1 MTKGIFWLSALN
13 QNSFLDSLRPNGISP
28 VFNQLANHFHVTLQF
43 GVELT
48 PEIESLLG
56 QQVEVNVVANCFNS
70 KIQALKV
77 ELPASAS
84 VGNLS
89 EVDLRAMCRNAQ
101 PHLTLSMGDGVK
113 PVESNDMLAGEHDCA
128 PVSFP
133 LMLQFD
139 FFAFNQ

>member
-1 MTKGIFWLSALN
+1 MTKGIFWLSAPN
-13 QNSFLDSLRPNGISP
+13 QNSLSDDLRLNGVNP
-28 VFNQLANHFHVTLQF
+28 VFGELPKHFHVTLQF

-48 PEIESLLG
+48 PEIESFLG
-56 QQVEVNVVANCFNS
+56 QQVEVQVVANCFNS

-77 ELPASAS
+77 ELPSSAS
-84 VGNLS
+84 VDNLS

-101 PHLTLSMGDGVK
+101 PHLTLSMAEGAK
-113 PVESNDMLAGEHDCA
+113 PVESNDMFAGEHDCT